1 MPGKNSSRARRYINA
16 PPTSG
21 EAFLLIFSQA
31 GGFFAFG
38 KALRDKC
45 SCLINGDGGPAGA
58 IARACRLPA
67 FSGLL
72 QDGP

>member
-21 EAFLLIFSQA
+21 EALLLIFSQA

-45 SCLINGDGGPAGA
+45 SCRLSQTGGEFFSQAGGL
-58 IARACRLPA
+58 CSYRLP
-67 FSGLL
+67 
-72 QDGP
+72 D